1 MKPQRSPGYLPVLHY
16 LIRDLLMFRRNE
28 MSWRFAWAAAFD
40 YWQFDRGI
48 R

>member
-1 MKPQRSPGYLPVLHY
+1 MKPYRSTGYIPYLHY
-16 LIRDLLMFRRNE
+16 LVRDFLMFRRKG

-40 YWQFDRGI
+40 YWKFDRGV